1 MLVSGVWHSDSMF
14 LQIRFHYWLL
24 QDSGYQ
30 SLCYIV
36 GPYCLSKRHRFGD
49 FPGGPV
55 VKNPPA
61 NAGDM
66 DSIPGL

>member
-1 MLVSGVWHSDSMF
+1 MLVSGVRHSDSMF
-14 LQIRFHYWLL
+14 LQIRFHYKL

-36 GPYCLSKRHRFGD
+36 GPYCLSKRLRFGD
-49 FPGGPV
+49 FPAGPV

-66 DSIPGL
+66 DSMPGL